1 VCVFNINRYILNH
14 KLDNALKT
22 FWEEDHEGNWSPKS
36 LVVNNNGHETMSLFD
51 LSKYLET
58 PPPPVNV
65 NGLGLSGPPKII
77 VKWTF
82 DLYHSIVG
90 GGAST
95 PTNESTQYKNTIFFR
110 KTFEHFFQEL
120 DSRNFN
126 SFDTADADADADVSV
141 DGERHPDLKY
151 TQEWETDSSRFIKM
165 KELNDKI
172 YNKNSKKT
180 KREATTTTT
189 TNNNNNNNAL
199 LFANMTKGSSTYHEP
214 SAMVAMDVFTDTM
227 KNIYNHLDTTITS
240 ISKNKKRR
248 GLTNFENLKNKN
260 KFQQPNGKIIHNSIK
275 IKKKEL
281 TQLLQLFWGAVNNRN
296 IERCNDLYNRLN
308 IYEIENIRQFKMND
322 IKNVEI
328 QNIIEPFL
336 YIMIKQIAK
345 TKEKLKQM
353 NTNHNQKKLKKR
365 RKVL

>member
-1 VCVFNINRYILNH
+1 
-14 KLDNALKT
+14 
-22 FWEEDHEGNWSPKS
+22 
-36 LVVNNNGHETMSLFD
+36 M
-51 LSKYLET
+51 
-58 PPPPVNV
+58 
-65 NGLGLSGPPKII
+65 
-77 VKWTF
+77 
-82 DLYHSIVG
+82 
-90 GGAST
+90 
-95 PTNESTQYKNTIFFR
+95 
-110 KTFEHFFQEL
+110 
-120 DSRNFN
+120 
-126 SFDTADADADADVSV
+126 